1 MFLWICCRVDK
12 LIIIL
17 FHDFNAVAFPNMKQ
31 STSCESSA
39 TLMDEN
45 NMYPLNGSPM
55 PDFTALLDEWV
66 YVFRKLKYKY
76 KKSEIVIF

>member
-1 MFLWICCRVDK
+1 
-12 LIIIL
+12 
-17 FHDFNAVAFPNMKQ
+17 
-31 STSCESSA
+31 
-39 TLMDEN
+39 
-45 NMYPLNGSPM
+45 MYPLNGSPM